1 MLAQRP
7 SFGYAMKKNNADKQQ
22 EQGVVDMETSRPT
35 RLSPSGKPRTST
47 DRLAP
52 EASARPSAATSPE
65 AASATATPDK
75 SPASAASATPGKSP
89 ASAAPATS
97 PADSSPTANPAAS
110 DDIKEKPRRKKISA
124 PTATPVS
131 SGTPPTNAPEAS
143 ARPSAATSPEAASET
158 ATPDKSPASAA
169 AGKSPAS
176 AAAGKSPAPAAAGKS
191 PAPAASAT
199 PGKSASADL
208 DDEEEADFA
217 EPEILP
223 ADEEELV
230 SDFGSGLSEGDDLF
244 DSDHVIDLL
253 PPGGEGDLPVP
264 SSSRLPTPSAR
275 DNLQLY
281 LREVSRF
288 PLLSPDEEVELA
300 RRVRDTGDSDAAFRI
315 ISSHLRLVVKI
326 AMDFQRRWMQNVLDL
341 IQEGNVGLMRAVNK
355 FDPDKGIKF
364 SYYAT
369 FWIRAYILKFIMDNW
384 RMVKI
389 GTTQAQRKLF
399 YNLNKERQKLI
410 AQGFDPSANALSERL
425 GVTEDQIVE
434 MQQRLDA
441 GDVSLDLPVS
451 EESGSSTRMDFLPA
465 LGPGIEDSYGDSE
478 VARLVRDGIRDILPR
493 LSEKEAYILEH
504 RLLTDDPVTLRE
516 IGERYHVTRERI
528 RQLEARLLAKLRAH
542 LGEEI
547 RDFSEDWINPQA

>member
-35 RLSPSGKPRTST
+35 RLSPSGKPRTSA

-75 SPASAASATPGKSP
+75 APASAKPGKAPAAPSATPDKAPAPAKPGKAPAAPSAPPDKAPASAKPGKSP
-89 ASAAPATS
+89 AAPS
-97 PADSSPTANPAAS
+97 
-110 DDIKEKPRRKKISA
+110 
-124 PTATPVS
+124 
-131 SGTPPTNAPEAS
+131 
-143 ARPSAATSPEAASET
+143 
-158 ATPDKSPASAA
+158 ATPDKSPASADSA
-169 AGKSPAS
+169 PGKS
-176 AAAGKSPAPAAAGKS
+176 
-191 PAPAASAT
+191 PAASAT

-217 EPEILP
+217 EPEVLP
-223 ADEEELV
+223 ADEEELM

-451 EESGSSTRMDFLPA
+451 DESGSSTRMDFLPA

-493 LSEKEAYILEH
+493 LSEKEAYILKH